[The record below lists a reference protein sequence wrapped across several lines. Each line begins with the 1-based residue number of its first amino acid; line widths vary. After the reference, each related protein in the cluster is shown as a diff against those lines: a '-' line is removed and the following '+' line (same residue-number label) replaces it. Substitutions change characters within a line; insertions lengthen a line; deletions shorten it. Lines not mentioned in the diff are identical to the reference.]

1 MKFEKPQTPQDHN
14 KPKRQMLGVDQ
25 LDDIGMALVALMR
38 EVSVVN
44 DRLMLV
50 EHVLAQKGIDVSA
63 EIERLEPDEAL
74 QKKLDE
80 ASSKIISSVIGTL
93 AGPK

>member
-1 MKFEKPQTPQDHN
+1 MKYEKPQTAQEYN

-25 LDDIGMALVALMR
+25 LDDMGMALIALTR
-38 EVSVVN
+38 ELSVVN

-50 EHVLAQKGIDVSA
+50 EHVLAQKGIDVAA
-63 EIERLEPDEAL
+63 ELERLEPDEAL

-80 ASSKIISSVIGTL
+80 ASGKIIGSVVTTL
-93 AGPK
+93 AGT